1 MSATTIDRATRVRVG
16 DQLEPPVA
24 AATKIPAG
32 VIVARNA
39 TGYLVNGSA
48 TAANKTLGISQE
60 MADNSGG
67 ADGDIKGKVRRNIVA
82 NFANS
87 AAGDEITIA
96 DVGNDAFVVDNQTV
110 AKTSNTNARPV
121 AGKIIDV
128 DAAGV
133 WIEFR

>member
-1 MSATTIDRATRVRVG
+1 MSATTIDRATRVRSG

-32 VIVARNA
+32 VIVARNSS
-39 TGYLVNGSA
+39 GYAVNGAA
-48 TAANKTLGISQE
+48 TAANKTLGVSTE
-60 MADNSGG
+60 MTDNGG
-67 ADGDIKGKVRRNIVA
+67 GLAGDLKAKVRRNVVA

-87 AAGDEITIA
+87 ASADEITIA
-96 DVGNDAFVVDNQTV
+96 DVGNDAYVVDNQTV
-110 AKTSNTNARPV
+110 AKTSDTNARPV
-121 AGKIIDV
+121 AGKIVDV